1 MVLNAGNDADP
12 RNGWTPARLIPA
24 GKMRQEEQE
33 TRATSTLLAVMP
45 VVPEFG
51 HGLLADI
58 GAPRGQ
64 ISTFTE
70 VRLKDGDGKTHIPDG
85 AILVERGKTRWS
97 CLVEVKTG
105 RSSLDASQVERYL
118 EMAREH
124 GFDAVLTISNQI
136 RSEAT
141 NLPYVVDRRK
151 VGKIQ
156 IRHISW
162 WRILTEAI
170 IQHRFRGV
178 SDPEQAWIL
187 NELIRYLDDP
197 RSGASGFEGMGEQWV
212 AVRDAARHGTL
223 RASDD
228 GARAV
233 AARWEQFVEYLC
245 LHLSQELGVDVKHL
259 KPRGKTP
266 EERVVDATKALA
278 DAGVLVR
285 SIRVPEAV
293 GPLTISADLRA
304 RLVTTSV
311 EVEAPKDRK
320 RPKAKISWILRQ
332 VKDAPDDLR
341 VDARFASTRRTSS
354 ELLGNCRENPDRLL
368 LPDDATREPR
378 AFILARSMPMG
389 KKAGLDR
396 GSFAVEI
403 RRQATDFYREL
414 VQNLRPP
421 PAEAPKL
428 PEKEE
433 IQQPSSAQPHPGAPL
448 SEARR
453 EQSEGL
459 GDLGAL
465 GSAGFLD
472 GVHGR
477 EGDRTVPGQ

>member
-1 MVLNAGNDADP
+1 MNAGVDFDARDS
-12 RNGWTPARLIPA
+12 WTPARLIPA
-24 GKMRQEEQE
+24 GKMREEEQE
-33 TRATSTLLAVMP
+33 TRATSSLLSVMP

-51 HGLLADI
+51 HGLLAEI

-70 VRLKDGDGKTHIPDG
+70 IRLKDGDGRTHIPDG
-85 AILVERGKTRWS
+85 AILVERGKTRWA

-105 RSSLDASQVERYL
+105 RSSLEANQVERYL
-118 EMAREH
+118 GMAREH

-141 NLPYVVDRRK
+141 NLPYDVDKRK
-151 VGKIQ
+151 VGKLQ

-212 AVRDAARHGTL
+212 PVRDAARHGTL
-223 RASDD
+223 RPSDD

-233 AARWEQFVEYLC
+233 AARWEQFIEYLC
-245 LHLSQELGVDVKHL
+245 LHLSQELGVDVKHI
-259 KPRGKTP
+259 KPRGKSP
-266 EERVVDATKALA
+266 EDRVADATKDLA

-285 SIRVPEAV
+285 SIRVPDAV
-293 GPLTISADLRA
+293 GPVTISADLRA

-311 EVEAPKDRK
+311 EIDSPKDRK
-320 RPKAKISWILRQ
+320 RPRAKINWILRQ
-332 VKDAPDDLR
+332 VKDASDDLR
-341 VDARFASTRRTSS
+341 IDVRFTSTRRTSS
-354 ELLGNCRENPDRLL
+354 ELLGDCRDAPERLL
-368 LPDDATREPR
+368 LSDDPSREPR
-378 AFILARSMPMG
+378 TFLLARSMPMG

-396 GSFAVEI
+396 GSFAADI
-403 RRQATDFYREL
+403 RKQATDFYREL
-414 VQNLRPP
+414 VQELRPP
-421 PAEAPKL
+421 PTEAPKL

-433 IQQPSSAQPHPGAPL
+433 IQHPPSEETSPATSVA
-448 SEARR
+448 ETRR
-453 EQSEGL
+453 EQAAGL

-465 GSAGFLD
+465 GSAGYLD
-472 GVHGR
+472 R
-477 EGDRTVPGQ
+477 NDPASETAESPMDNS

>member
-1 MVLNAGNDADP
+1 MNAGIDLAARDT
-12 RNGWTPARLIPA
+12 WTPARLIPA

-33 TRATSTLLAVMP
+33 TRATSTLLSVMP

-51 HGLLADI
+51 HGLLAEI

-70 VRLKDGDGKTHIPDG
+70 IRLKDGNGKTHIPDG
-85 AILVERGKTRWS
+85 AIVVERGKTRWA

-105 RSSLDASQVERYL
+105 RSTLDASQVERYL

-141 NLPYVVDRRK
+141 NLPYEVDKRK
-151 VGKIQ
+151 VGKLQ
-156 IRHISW
+156 VRHISW

-170 IQHRFRGV
+170 VQHRFRGV

-212 AVRDAARHGTL
+212 PVRDAARHGTL

-259 KPRGKTP
+259 KPRGKSA
-266 EERVVDATKALA
+266 EERVADATKELA
-278 DAGVLVR
+278 DSGVLVR

-293 GPLTISADLRA
+293 GPITISADLRA

-311 EVEAPKDRK
+311 EIDSPKDKK
-320 RPKAKISWILRQ
+320 RPKAKVNWILRQ

-341 VDARFASTRRTSS
+341 IDVRFASTRQTSS
-354 ELLGNCRENPDRLL
+354 ELLGDCRENPERLL
-368 LPDDATREPR
+368 MSDDQAREPR

-396 GSFAVEI
+396 GSFGAEI
-403 RRQATDFYREL
+403 RKQATDFYRDL
-414 VQNLRPP
+414 VQDLRPP
-421 PAEAPKL
+421 PTEAPKL

-433 IQQPSSAQPHPGAPL
+433 LQQPAQEESPPATLG
-448 SEARR
+448 ETRR
-453 EQSEGL
+453 EQSRGL
-459 GDLGAL
+459 GDLAQL
-465 GSAGFLD
+465 GSAGLLD
-472 GVHGR
+472 GS
-477 EGDRTVPGQ
+477 DSS